1 MKFRKPKFWDY
12 KKPGINSYLLL
23 PISILLTILRIIFNS
38 IIKKRKYVLIKTICV
53 GNIYL
58 GGTGKTSLSLK
69 IHEILKDKVKS
80 CFVKKYYSNQIDE
93 QKILAKSGKLFKSK
107 NRSSSVKQAIEEG
120 YELAIFDDG
129 LQDPSINYDYNIVCF
144 NIDNW
149 IGNSFTIPAGPLR
162 ENIKNLKKYKNVFLN
177 GNNENIDIIVKY
189 IHNLDP
195 NINIYQGEYV
205 PLNINEFDKSEKYLV
220 FSGIGNH
227 KTFISMLRKNNI
239 NIVKEIEFPDHY
251 RYLQKEIDDIIS
263 MSEKL
268 NCKVM
273 TTEKDYM
280 RLNNNDKI
288 FYIKSELKI
297 LNQETFIND
306 ISKVYENN

>member
-1 MKFRKPKFWDY
+1 
-12 KKPGINSYLLL
+12 
-23 PISILLTILRIIFNS
+23 
-38 IIKKRKYVLIKTICV
+38 V

-69 IHEILKDKVKS
+69 INEILKDKIKT
-80 CFVKKYYSNQIDE
+80 CFIKKYYSDQIDE
-93 QKILAKSGKLFKSK
+93 QKILSNQGKLFKFK
-107 NRSSSVKQAIEEG
+107 DRSSSIKQAIEENF
-120 YELAIFDDG
+120 ELAIFDDG
-129 LQDPSINYDYNIVCF
+129 LQDPSIDYDYSIACF

-162 ENIKNLKKYKNVFLN
+162 ENIKNLRKYKNVFLN
-177 GNNENIDIIVKY
+177 GNNENIKNIIKY
-189 IHNLDP
+189 IHSLDP

-205 PLNINEFDKSEKYLV
+205 PMNINEFDKSEKYLV

-251 RYLQKEIDDIIS
+251 RYLQKEVDDIIS

>member
-1 MKFRKPKFWDY
+1 MKFKKPDFWDQ
-12 KKPGINSYLLL
+12 KNPNIISYLLL
-23 PISILLTILRIIFNS
+23 PVMYLIKIINF
-38 IIKKRKYVLIKTICV
+38 IYKKEKIKTNKIKTICV

-58 GGTGKTSLSLK
+58 GGTGKTPISIKLNK
-69 IHEILKDKVKS
+69 IINNLNYSTV
-80 CFVKKYYSNQIDE
+80 FVKKKYSDQIDE
-93 QKILAKSGKLFKSK
+93 QKILSNHGKLFKFK
-107 NRSSSVKQAIEEG
+107 DRSSAIKQAIDENF
-120 YELAIFDDG
+120 ELAIFDDG
-129 LQDPSINYDYNIVCF
+129 LQDPSIDYDYRIACF

-177 GNNENIDIIVKY
+177 GNNENIDNIIKY

-251 RYLQKEIDDIIS
+251 RYLQKEVDDIIS

-280 RLNNNDKI
+280 RLNNNNKI
-288 FYIKSELKI
+288 IYIKSELKI
-297 LNQETFIND
+297 INQETFIND